1 MLNPQKVRSGI
12 EVFVAVLVANFSSE
26 AVQQQLKRQV
36 QGADQKGEEFEPDTE
51 QAELR
56 VAGNFGLLTGR
67 LQSAYSYY
75 QVNKELECVRMLMMV
90 LRQIWLMGIRPLFV
104 HFVCSNIKPHSK
116 ITTQILAL

>member
-90 LRQIWLMGIRPLFV
+90 LRQIWLMGIRANGDTSVICAFCV
-104 HFVCSNIKPHSK
+104 F
-116 ITTQILAL
+116 